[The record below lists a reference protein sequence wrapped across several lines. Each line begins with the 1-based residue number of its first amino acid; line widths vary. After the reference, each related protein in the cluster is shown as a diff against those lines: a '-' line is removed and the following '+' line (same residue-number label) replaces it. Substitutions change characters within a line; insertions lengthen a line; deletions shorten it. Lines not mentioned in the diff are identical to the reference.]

1 MEKEKLEVKIAASKC
16 ETCVTKPCQIGCP
29 LNIDI
34 PEFIENVK
42 NNNYEEAFKVL
53 CKSTVLPSV
62 CGKICPVDKQC
73 QGSCAKKVSYDP
85 VEIGKIESYVGDL
98 AVENGWKLP
107 RKGKKKERIAVIG
120 SGPSGL
126 TCAGFLAENGYQ
138 VTIYEKHEYLGG
150 LLYHGI
156 PKFRLNKELVSK
168 VIKQILD
175 LGMEVKTNVSLGKDI
190 SLKELEKE
198 YDAVFLGLGA
208 NVSKMMGLSGE
219 ELNGVYGAN
228 ELLENLVQVDY
239 TSKRVVVIGGGGV
252 SIDMARTAIKEGAS
266 EVGIIYR
273 RSRSEMSAEMNDI
286 RAAKKEG
293 IKFLF
298 QTNVIKVIGEDKVT
312 GIECVKTTLDKE
324 KKAINVEGS
333 NFVIDTDV
341 VIMAVGSRADS
352 ELLES
357 LKLDVKE
364 NGYLMVNSN
373 NQTSNP
379 KIFAAGDLTG
389 AKSTVAWA
397 CRNGRDT
404 AYSIMK
410 FLSKEVSR

>member
-42 NNNYEEAFKVL
+42 NNNYGEAFKVL

-107 RKGKKKERIAVIG
+107 RRDKKKERIAVIG

-286 RAAKKEG
+286 RTAKKEG

-410 FLSKEVSR
+410 FLSKEGE

>member
-42 NNNYEEAFKVL
+42 NNNYGEAFKVL

-175 LGMEVKTNVSLGKDI
+175 LGIEVKTNVSLGKDI

-410 FLSKEVSR
+410 FLSKDGE

>member
-42 NNNYEEAFKVL
+42 NNNYGEAFKVL

-156 PKFRLNKELVSK
+156 PKFRLDKELVSK

-175 LGMEVKTNVSLGKDI
+175 LGIEVKTNVSLGKDI

-389 AKSTVAWA
+389 AKSTVVWA

-410 FLSKEVSR
+410 FLSKEGE

>member
-42 NNNYEEAFKVL
+42 NNNYGEAFKVL

-156 PKFRLNKELVSK
+156 PKFRLDKELVSK

-175 LGMEVKTNVSLGKDI
+175 LGIEVKTNVSLGKDI

-357 LKLDVKE
+357 LKFDVKE

-410 FLSKEVSR
+410 FLSKEGE

>member
-1 MEKEKLEVKIAASKC
+1 MEKEKLKVEIAARKC
-16 ETCVTKPCQIGCP
+16 MNCVTKPCQIGCP

-34 PEFIENVK
+34 PEFIKDFRNG
-42 NNNYEEAFKVL
+42 NYEEAFKVL

-62 CGKICPVDKQC
+62 CGRICPVDKQC

-85 VEIGKIESYVGDL
+85 VEIGKIESYIGDL
-98 AVENGWKLP
+98 ALKNEWSLPKKTKKNGKV
-107 RKGKKKERIAVIG
+107 AVIG

-126 TCAGFLAENGYQ
+126 TCAAFLAENGYQ
-138 VTIYEKHEYLGG
+138 VTIYEKHDYLGG

-156 PKFRLNKELVSK
+156 PKFRLDRELVQK
-168 VIKQILD
+168 MIKQILD
-175 LGMEVKTNVSLGKDI
+175 LGINVKTNVSLGKDI
-190 SLKELEKE
+190 SLEELEKE

-208 NVSKMMGLSGE
+208 NLSKMMGLKGE
-219 ELNGVYGAN
+219 TLRGVYGAN
-228 ELLENLVQVDY
+228 ELLENLVHPDY
-239 TSKRVVVIGGGGV
+239 SDKSVVVIGGGGV
-252 SIDMARTAIKEGAS
+252 SIDMARTAIRMGAK
-266 EVGIIYR
+266 EVGVIYR
-273 RSRSEMSAEMNDI
+273 RSRNEMSAEMDDI
-286 RAAKKEG
+286 KQAKKEK

-298 QTNVIKVIGEDKVT
+298 QTNVIGINGEEEVKS
-312 GIECVKTTLDKE
+312 IECVKTSLDKD

-333 NFVIDTDV
+333 NFTIDTDY

-352 ELLES
+352 DLLEK

-364 NGYLMVNSN
+364 NGYLMVNTN

-404 AYSIMK
+404 AYSIMN
-410 FLSKEVSR
+410 FIKEGE

>member
-1 MEKEKLEVKIAASKC
+1 MEKEKLEVEIAARKC
-16 ETCVTKPCQIGCP
+16 MNCVTKPCQIGCP

-34 PEFIENVK
+34 PEFIKDFRNG
-42 NNNYEEAFKVL
+42 NYEEAFKVL

-62 CGKICPVDKQC
+62 CGRICPVDKQC

-85 VEIGKIESYVGDL
+85 VEIGKIESYIGDL
-98 AVENGWKLP
+98 ALKNEWSLPKKTKKNGKV
-107 RKGKKKERIAVIG
+107 AVIG

-126 TCAGFLAENGYQ
+126 TCAAFLAENGYQ
-138 VTIYEKHEYLGG
+138 VTIYEKHDYLGG

-156 PKFRLNKELVSK
+156 PKFRLDRELVQK
-168 VIKQILD
+168 MIKQILD
-175 LGMEVKTNVSLGKDI
+175 LGINVKTNVSLGKDI
-190 SLKELEKE
+190 SLEKLEKE

-208 NVSKMMGLSGE
+208 NLSKMMGLKGE
-219 ELNGVYGAN
+219 TLRGVYGAN
-228 ELLENLVQVDY
+228 ELLENLVHPDY
-239 TSKRVVVIGGGGV
+239 TGRNVVVIGGGGV
-252 SIDMARTAIKEGAS
+252 SIDMARTAIRMGAK
-266 EVGIIYR
+266 EVGVIYR
-273 RSRSEMSAEMNDI
+273 RSRNEMSAEMDDI
-286 RAAKKEG
+286 KQAKKEK

-298 QTNVIKVIGEDKVT
+298 QTNVIGINGEEEVKS
-312 GIECVKTTLDKE
+312 IECVKTSLDKD

-333 NFVIDTDV
+333 NFTIDTDY

-352 ELLES
+352 ELLEK

-364 NGYLMVNSN
+364 NGYLMVNTN

-404 AYSIMK
+404 AYSIMN
-410 FLSKEVSR
+410 FIKEGE

>member
-1 MEKEKLEVKIAASKC
+1 MEKEKLKVEIAARKC
-16 ETCVTKPCQIGCP
+16 MNCVTKPCQIGCP

-34 PEFIENVK
+34 PEFIKDFRNG
-42 NNNYEEAFKVL
+42 NYEEAFKVL

-62 CGKICPVDKQC
+62 CGRICPVDKQC

-85 VEIGKIESYVGDL
+85 VEIGKIESHIGDL
-98 AVENGWKLP
+98 ALKNEWSLPKKTKKNGKV
-107 RKGKKKERIAVIG
+107 AVIG

-126 TCAGFLAENGYQ
+126 TCAAFLAENGYQ
-138 VTIYEKHEYLGG
+138 VTIYEKHDYLGG

-156 PKFRLNKELVSK
+156 PKFRLERELVQK
-168 VIKQILD
+168 MIKQILD
-175 LGMEVKTNVSLGKDI
+175 LGINVKTNVSLGQDI
-190 SLKELEKE
+190 SLEELEKE

-208 NVSKMMGLSGE
+208 NLSKMMGLKGE
-219 ELNGVYGAN
+219 TLRGVYGAN
-228 ELLENLVQVDY
+228 ELLENLVHPDY
-239 TSKRVVVIGGGGV
+239 TGRNVVVIGGGGV
-252 SIDMARTAIKEGAS
+252 SIDMARTAIRMGAK
-266 EVGIIYR
+266 EVGVIYR
-273 RSRSEMSAEMNDI
+273 RSRNEMSAEMDDI
-286 RAAKKEG
+286 KQAKKEK

-298 QTNVIKVIGEDKVT
+298 QTNVIGINGEEEVKS
-312 GIECVKTTLDKE
+312 IECVKTSLDKD

-333 NFVIDTDV
+333 NFTIDTDY

-352 ELLES
+352 ELLEK

-364 NGYLMVNSN
+364 NGYLMVNTN

-404 AYSIMK
+404 AYSIMN
-410 FLSKEVSR
+410 FIKEGE

>member
-1 MEKEKLEVKIAASKC
+1 MEKEKLEVEIAARKC
-16 ETCVTKPCQIGCP
+16 MNCVTKPCQIGCP

-34 PEFIENVK
+34 PEFIKDFRNG
-42 NNNYEEAFKVL
+42 NYEEAFKVL
-53 CKSTVLPSV
+53 CQSTVLPSV
-62 CGKICPVDKQC
+62 CGRICPVDKQC

-85 VEIGKIESYVGDL
+85 VEIGKIESYIGDL
-98 AVENGWKLP
+98 ALKNEWSLPKKTKKNGKV
-107 RKGKKKERIAVIG
+107 AVIG

-126 TCAGFLAENGYQ
+126 TCAAFLAENGYQ
-138 VTIYEKHEYLGG
+138 VTIYEKHDYLGG

-156 PKFRLNKELVSK
+156 PKFRLDRELVQK
-168 VIKQILD
+168 MIKQILD
-175 LGMEVKTNVSLGKDI
+175 LGINVKTNVSLGKDI
-190 SLKELEKE
+190 SLEELEKE

-208 NVSKMMGLSGE
+208 NLSKMMGLKGE
-219 ELNGVYGAN
+219 TLRGVYGAN
-228 ELLENLVQVDY
+228 ELLENLVHPDY
-239 TSKRVVVIGGGGV
+239 TGRNVVVIGGGGV
-252 SIDMARTAIKEGAS
+252 SIDMARTAIRMGAK
-266 EVGIIYR
+266 EVGVIYR
-273 RSRSEMSAEMNDI
+273 RSRNEMSAEMDDI
-286 RAAKKEG
+286 KQAKKEK

-298 QTNVIKVIGEDKVT
+298 QTNVIGINGEEEVKS
-312 GIECVKTTLDKE
+312 IECVKTSLDKV

-333 NFVIDTDV
+333 NFTIDTDY

-352 ELLES
+352 DLLEK

-364 NGYLMVNSN
+364 NGYLMVNTN

-404 AYSIMK
+404 AYSIMN
-410 FLSKEVSR
+410 FIKEGE

>member
-1 MEKEKLEVKIAASKC
+1 MEKEKLEVEIAARKC
-16 ETCVTKPCQIGCP
+16 MNCVTKPCQIGCP

-34 PEFIENVK
+34 PEFIK
-42 NNNYEEAFKVL
+42 NFRNGNYEEAFKVL

-62 CGKICPVDKQC
+62 CGRICPVDKQC

-85 VEIGKIESYVGDL
+85 VEIGKIESYIGDL
-98 AVENGWKLP
+98 ALKNEWSLPKKTKKNGKV
-107 RKGKKKERIAVIG
+107 AVIG

-126 TCAGFLAENGYQ
+126 TCAAFLAENGYQ
-138 VTIYEKHEYLGG
+138 VTIYEKHDYLGG

-156 PKFRLNKELVSK
+156 PKFRLDRELVQK
-168 VIKQILD
+168 MIKQILD
-175 LGMEVKTNVSLGKDI
+175 LGINVKTNVSLGKDI
-190 SLKELEKE
+190 SLEELEKE

-208 NVSKMMGLSGE
+208 NLSKMMGLKGE
-219 ELNGVYGAN
+219 TLRGVYGAN
-228 ELLENLVQVDY
+228 ELLENLVHPDY
-239 TSKRVVVIGGGGV
+239 TGRNVVVIGGGGV
-252 SIDMARTAIKEGAS
+252 SIDMARTAIRMGAK
-266 EVGIIYR
+266 EVGVIYR
-273 RSRSEMSAEMNDI
+273 RSRNEMSAEMDDI
-286 RAAKKEG
+286 KQAKKEK

-298 QTNVIKVIGEDKVT
+298 QTNVIGINGEEEVKS
-312 GIECVKTTLDKE
+312 IECVKTSLDKD

-333 NFVIDTDV
+333 NFTIDTDY

-352 ELLES
+352 DLLEK

-364 NGYLMVNSN
+364 NGYLMVNTN

-404 AYSIMK
+404 AYSIMN
-410 FLSKEVSR
+410 FIKEGE

>member
-1 MEKEKLEVKIAASKC
+1 MEKEKLEVEIAARKC
-16 ETCVTKPCQIGCP
+16 MNCVTKPCQIGCP

-34 PEFIENVK
+34 PEFIKDFRNG
-42 NNNYEEAFKVL
+42 NYEEAFKVL

-62 CGKICPVDKQC
+62 CGRICPVDKQC

-85 VEIGKIESYVGDL
+85 VEIGKIESYIGDL
-98 AVENGWKLP
+98 ALKNEWSLPKKTKKNGKV
-107 RKGKKKERIAVIG
+107 AVIG

-126 TCAGFLAENGYQ
+126 TCAAFLAENGYQ
-138 VTIYEKHEYLGG
+138 VTIYEKHDYLGG

-156 PKFRLNKELVSK
+156 PKFRLDRELVQK
-168 VIKQILD
+168 MIKQILD
-175 LGMEVKTNVSLGKDI
+175 LGINVKTNVSLGKDI
-190 SLKELEKE
+190 SLEELEKE

-208 NVSKMMGLSGE
+208 NLSKMMGLKGE
-219 ELNGVYGAN
+219 TLRGVYGAN
-228 ELLENLVQVDY
+228 ELLENLVHPDY
-239 TSKRVVVIGGGGV
+239 TGRNVVVIGGGGV
-252 SIDMARTAIKEGAS
+252 SIDMARTAIRMGAK
-266 EVGIIYR
+266 EVGVIYR
-273 RSRSEMSAEMNDI
+273 RNRNEMSAEMDDI
-286 RAAKKEG
+286 KQAKKEK

-298 QTNVIKVIGEDKVT
+298 QTNVIGINGEEEVKS
-312 GIECVKTTLDKE
+312 IECVKTSLDKD

-333 NFVIDTDV
+333 NFTIDTDY

-352 ELLES
+352 ELLEK

-364 NGYLMVNSN
+364 NGYLMVNTN

-404 AYSIMK
+404 AYSIMN
-410 FLSKEVSR
+410 FIKEGE

>member
-34 PEFIENVK
+34 PEFIGNVK

-85 VEIGKIESYVGDL
+85 VEIGKIESYFGDL

-107 RKGKKKERIAVIG
+107 RKGKKNVKVAVIG

-156 PKFRLNKELVSK
+156 PKFRLDKELVSK

-175 LGMEVKTNVSLGKDI
+175 LGIEVKTNVSLGKDI

-410 FLSKEVSR
+410 FLSKEGE

>member
-1 MEKEKLEVKIAASKC
+1 MEKEKLEVEIAARKC
-16 ETCVTKPCQIGCP
+16 MNCVTKPCQIGCP

-34 PEFIENVK
+34 PEFIKDFRNG
-42 NNNYEEAFKVL
+42 NYEEAFKVL

-62 CGKICPVDKQC
+62 CGRICPVDKQC

-85 VEIGKIESYVGDL
+85 VEIGKIESYIGDL
-98 AVENGWKLP
+98 ALKNEWSLPKKTKKNGKV
-107 RKGKKKERIAVIG
+107 AVIG

-126 TCAGFLAENGYQ
+126 TCAAFLAENGYQ
-138 VTIYEKHEYLGG
+138 VTIYEKHDYLGG

-156 PKFRLNKELVSK
+156 PKFRLDRELVQK
-168 VIKQILD
+168 MIKQILD
-175 LGMEVKTNVSLGKDI
+175 LGINVKTNVSLGKDI
-190 SLKELEKE
+190 SLEELEKE

-208 NVSKMMGLSGE
+208 NLSKMMGLKGE
-219 ELNGVYGAN
+219 TLRGVYGAN
-228 ELLENLVQVDY
+228 ELLENLVHPDC
-239 TSKRVVVIGGGGV
+239 TGRNVVVIGGGGV
-252 SIDMARTAIKEGAS
+252 SIDMARTAIRMGAK
-266 EVGIIYR
+266 EVGVIYR
-273 RSRSEMSAEMNDI
+273 RSRNEMSAEMDDI
-286 RAAKKEG
+286 KQAKKEK

-298 QTNVIKVIGEDKVT
+298 QTNVIGINGEEEVKS
-312 GIECVKTTLDKE
+312 IECVKTSLDKD

-333 NFVIDTDV
+333 NFTIDTDY
-341 VIMAVGSRADS
+341 VIMAVGSRTDS
-352 ELLES
+352 DLLEK

-364 NGYLMVNSN
+364 NGYLMVNTN

-404 AYSIMK
+404 AYSIMN
-410 FLSKEVSR
+410 FIKEGE

>member
-1 MEKEKLEVKIAASKC
+1 MEKEKLEVKIAVSKC

-190 SLKELEKE
+190 SLKKLEKE

-410 FLSKEVSR
+410 FLSKEGE

>member
-42 NNNYEEAFKVL
+42 NNNYGEAFKVL

-85 VEIGKIESYVGDL
+85 VEIGKTESYVGDL

-107 RKGKKKERIAVIG
+107 RKSKKKERIAVIG

-208 NVSKMMGLSGE
+208 NLSKMMGLSGE

-410 FLSKEVSR
+410 FLSKEGE

>member
-34 PEFIENVK
+34 PEFIGNVK

-62 CGKICPVDKQC
+62 CGRICPVDKQC

-85 VEIGKIESYVGDL
+85 VEIGKIESYIGDL

-107 RKGKKKERIAVIG
+107 KKSKKNTRIAVIG

-156 PKFRLNKELVSK
+156 PKFRLDKELVSK

-175 LGMEVKTNVSLGKDI
+175 LGIEVKTNVSLGKDI
-190 SLKELEKE
+190 SLKKLEKE

-298 QTNVIKVIGEDKVT
+298 QTNVIKILGEDKVT
-312 GIECVKTTLDKE
+312 GIECVKTTLDKD

-333 NFVIDTDV
+333 NFVIDTDI

-352 ELLES
+352 ELLEN

-364 NGYLMVNSN
+364 NGYLMVNGD

-410 FLSKEVSR
+410 FLSKEGE

>member
-138 VTIYEKHEYLGG
+138 VMIYEKHEYLGG

-156 PKFRLNKELVSK
+156 PKFRLDKELVSK

-175 LGMEVKTNVSLGKDI
+175 LGIEVKTNVSLGKDI

-357 LKLDVKE
+357 FKLDVKE

-410 FLSKEVSR
+410 FLNKEGE

>member
-107 RKGKKKERIAVIG
+107 RNGKKKERIAVIG

-286 RAAKKEG
+286 RTAKKEG

-410 FLSKEVSR
+410 FLSKEGE

>member
-42 NNNYEEAFKVL
+42 NNNYGEAFKVL

-156 PKFRLNKELVSK
+156 PKFRLDKELVSK

-175 LGMEVKTNVSLGKDI
+175 LGIEVKTNVSLGKDI

-357 LKLDVKE
+357 FKLDVKE

-410 FLSKEVSR
+410 FLSKEGE

>member
-42 NNNYEEAFKVL
+42 NNNYGEAFKVL

-107 RKGKKKERIAVIG
+107 RKDKKKERIAVIG

-341 VIMAVGSRADS
+341 VIMAVGSRVDS

-410 FLSKEVSR
+410 FLSKEGE

>member
-190 SLKELEKE
+190 SLKKLEKE

-286 RAAKKEG
+286 RTAKKEG

-410 FLSKEVSR
+410 FLSKEGE

>member
-1 MEKEKLEVKIAASKC
+1 MEKEKLEVEIAARKC
-16 ETCVTKPCQIGCP
+16 MNCVTKPCQIGCP

-34 PEFIENVK
+34 PEFIKDFRNG
-42 NNNYEEAFKVL
+42 NYEEAFKVL

-62 CGKICPVDKQC
+62 CGRICPVDKQC

-85 VEIGKIESYVGDL
+85 VKIGKIESYIGDL
-98 AVENGWKLP
+98 ALKNEWSLPKKTKKNGKV
-107 RKGKKKERIAVIG
+107 AVIG

-126 TCAGFLAENGYQ
+126 TCAAFLAENGYQ
-138 VTIYEKHEYLGG
+138 VTIYEKHDYLGG

-156 PKFRLNKELVSK
+156 PKFRLDRELVQK
-168 VIKQILD
+168 MIKQILD
-175 LGMEVKTNVSLGKDI
+175 LGINVKTNVSLGKDI
-190 SLKELEKE
+190 SLEELEKE

-208 NVSKMMGLSGE
+208 NLSKMMGLKGE
-219 ELNGVYGAN
+219 TLRGVYGAN
-228 ELLENLVQVDY
+228 ELLENLVHPDY
-239 TSKRVVVIGGGGV
+239 TGRNVVVIGGGGV
-252 SIDMARTAIKEGAS
+252 SIDMARTAIRMGAK
-266 EVGIIYR
+266 EVGVIYR
-273 RSRSEMSAEMNDI
+273 RSRNEMSAEMDDI
-286 RAAKKEG
+286 KQAKKEK

-298 QTNVIKVIGEDKVT
+298 QTNVIGINGEEEVKS
-312 GIECVKTTLDKE
+312 IECVKTSLDKD

-333 NFVIDTDV
+333 NFTIDTDY

-352 ELLES
+352 ELLEK

-364 NGYLMVNSN
+364 NGYLMVNTN

-404 AYSIMK
+404 AYSIMN
-410 FLSKEVSR
+410 FIKEGE

>member
-1 MEKEKLEVKIAASKC
+1 MEKEKLEVEIAARKC
-16 ETCVTKPCQIGCP
+16 MNCVTKPCQIGCP

-34 PEFIENVK
+34 PEFIK
-42 NNNYEEAFKVL
+42 NFRNGNYEEAFKVL

-62 CGKICPVDKQC
+62 CGRICPVDKQC

-85 VEIGKIESYVGDL
+85 VEIGKIESYIGDL
-98 AVENGWKLP
+98 ALKNEWSLPKKTKKNGKV
-107 RKGKKKERIAVIG
+107 AVIG

-126 TCAGFLAENGYQ
+126 TCAAFLAENGYQ
-138 VTIYEKHEYLGG
+138 VTIYEKHDYLGG

-156 PKFRLNKELVSK
+156 PKFRLDRELVQK
-168 VIKQILD
+168 MIKQILD
-175 LGMEVKTNVSLGKDI
+175 LGINVKTNVSLGKDI
-190 SLKELEKE
+190 SLVALDKDS
-198 YDAVFLGLGA
+198 DAVFLGLGA
-208 NVSKMMGLSGE
+208 NLSKMMGLKGE
-219 ELNGVYGAN
+219 TLRGVYGAN
-228 ELLENLVQVDY
+228 ELLENLVHPDY
-239 TSKRVVVIGGGGV
+239 SDKSVVVIGGGGV
-252 SIDMARTAIKEGAS
+252 SIDMARTAIRMGAK
-266 EVGIIYR
+266 EVGVIYR
-273 RSRSEMSAEMNDI
+273 RSRNEMSAEMDDI
-286 RAAKKEG
+286 KQAKKEK

-298 QTNVIKVIGEDKVT
+298 QTNVIGINGEEEVKS
-312 GIECVKTTLDKE
+312 IECVKTSLDKD

-333 NFVIDTDV
+333 NFTIDTDY

-352 ELLES
+352 NLLEK

-364 NGYLMVNSN
+364 NGYLMVNTN

-404 AYSIMK
+404 AYSIMN
-410 FLSKEVSR
+410 FIKEGE

>member
-175 LGMEVKTNVSLGKDI
+175 LGIEVKTNVSLGKDI

-208 NVSKMMGLSGE
+208 NVSKMMELSGE

-410 FLSKEVSR
+410 FLSKEGE

>member
-42 NNNYEEAFKVL
+42 NNNYGEAFKVL

-379 KIFAAGDLTG
+379 KIFAAGNLTG

-410 FLSKEVSR
+410 FLSKEGE

>member
-42 NNNYEEAFKVL
+42 NNNYGEAFKVL

-364 NGYLMVNSN
+364 NGYLMINSN

-410 FLSKEVSR
+410 FLSKEGE

>member
-34 PEFIENVK
+34 SEFIENVK
-42 NNNYEEAFKVL
+42 NNNYGEAFKVL

-175 LGMEVKTNVSLGKDI
+175 LGIEVKTNVSLGEDI

-298 QTNVIKVIGEDKVT
+298 QTNVIKVIGKDKVN

-410 FLSKEVSR
+410 FLSKEGE

>member
-1 MEKEKLEVKIAASKC
+1 
-16 ETCVTKPCQIGCP
+16 
-29 LNIDI
+29 
-34 PEFIENVK
+34 
-42 NNNYEEAFKVL
+42 
-53 CKSTVLPSV
+53 
-62 CGKICPVDKQC
+62 
-73 QGSCAKKVSYDP
+73 
-85 VEIGKIESYVGDL
+85 
-98 AVENGWKLP
+98 
-107 RKGKKKERIAVIG
+107 
-120 SGPSGL
+120 
-126 TCAGFLAENGYQ
+126 
-138 VTIYEKHEYLGG
+138 
-150 LLYHGI
+150 
-156 PKFRLNKELVSK
+156 
-168 VIKQILD
+168 
-175 LGMEVKTNVSLGKDI
+175 
-190 SLKELEKE
+190 
-198 YDAVFLGLGA
+198 
-208 NVSKMMGLSGE
+208 MGLSGE

-410 FLSKEVSR
+410 FLSKEGE

>member
-34 PEFIENVK
+34 PEFIGNVK

-73 QGSCAKKVSYDP
+73 QGSCAKKVSYDS

-156 PKFRLNKELVSK
+156 PKFRLDKELVSK

-175 LGMEVKTNVSLGKDI
+175 LGIEVKTNVSLGKDI

-198 YDAVFLGLGA
+198 HDAVFLGLGA

-324 KKAINVEGS
+324 KKAVNVEGS

-410 FLSKEVSR
+410 FLSKEGE

>member
-175 LGMEVKTNVSLGKDI
+175 LGIEVKTNVSLGKDI

-298 QTNVIKVIGEDKVT
+298 QINVIKVIGEDKVT

-410 FLSKEVSR
+410 FLSKEGE

>member
-1 MEKEKLEVKIAASKC
+1 MEKEKLEVEIAARKC
-16 ETCVTKPCQIGCP
+16 MNCVTKPCQIGCP

-34 PEFIENVK
+34 PEFIK
-42 NNNYEEAFKVL
+42 NFRNGNYEEAFNVL

-62 CGKICPVDKQC
+62 CGRICPVDKQC

-85 VEIGKIESYVGDL
+85 VEIGKIESYIGDL
-98 AVENGWKLP
+98 ALKNEWSLPKKTKKNGKV
-107 RKGKKKERIAVIG
+107 AVIG

-126 TCAGFLAENGYQ
+126 TCAAFLAENGYQ
-138 VTIYEKHEYLGG
+138 VTIYEKHDYLGG

-156 PKFRLNKELVSK
+156 PKFRLDRELVQK
-168 VIKQILD
+168 MIKQILD
-175 LGMEVKTNVSLGKDI
+175 LGINVKTNVSLGKDI
-190 SLKELEKE
+190 SLEELEKE

-208 NVSKMMGLSGE
+208 NLSKMMGLKGE
-219 ELNGVYGAN
+219 TLRGVYGAN
-228 ELLENLVQVDY
+228 ELLENLVHPDY
-239 TSKRVVVIGGGGV
+239 SDKSVVVIGGGGV
-252 SIDMARTAIKEGAS
+252 SIDMARTAIRMGAK
-266 EVGIIYR
+266 EVGVIYR
-273 RSRSEMSAEMNDI
+273 RSRNEMSAEMDDI
-286 RAAKKEG
+286 KQAKKEK

-298 QTNVIKVIGEDKVT
+298 QTNVIGINGEEEVKS
-312 GIECVKTTLDKE
+312 IECVKTSLDKD

-333 NFVIDTDV
+333 NFTIDTDY

-352 ELLES
+352 NLLEK

-364 NGYLMVNSN
+364 NGYLMVNTN

-404 AYSIMK
+404 AYSIMN
-410 FLSKEVSR
+410 FIKEGE

>member
-34 PEFIENVK
+34 PEFIGNVK

-107 RKGKKKERIAVIG
+107 RKDKKKERIAVIG

-410 FLSKEVSR
+410 FLSKEGE

>member
-1 MEKEKLEVKIAASKC
+1 MEKEKLEVEIAARKC
-16 ETCVTKPCQIGCP
+16 MNCVTKPCQIGCP

-34 PEFIENVK
+34 PEFIKDFRNG
-42 NNNYEEAFKVL
+42 NYEEAFKVL

-62 CGKICPVDKQC
+62 CGRICPVDKQC

-85 VEIGKIESYVGDL
+85 VEIGKIESYIGDL
-98 AVENGWKLP
+98 ALKNEWSLPKKTKKNGKV
-107 RKGKKKERIAVIG
+107 AVIG
-120 SGPSGL
+120 SGPSGI
-126 TCAGFLAENGYQ
+126 TCAAFLAENGYQ
-138 VTIYEKHEYLGG
+138 VTIYEKHDYLGG

-156 PKFRLNKELVSK
+156 PKFRLDRELVQK
-168 VIKQILD
+168 IIKQILD
-175 LGMEVKTNVSLGKDI
+175 LGINVKTNVSLGKDI
-190 SLKELEKE
+190 SLEELEKE

-208 NVSKMMGLSGE
+208 NLSKMMGLKGE
-219 ELNGVYGAN
+219 TLRGVYGAN
-228 ELLENLVQVDY
+228 ELLENLVHPDY
-239 TSKRVVVIGGGGV
+239 TGRNVVVIGGGGV
-252 SIDMARTAIKEGAS
+252 SIDMARTAIRMGAK
-266 EVGIIYR
+266 EVGVIYR
-273 RSRSEMSAEMNDI
+273 RSRNEMSAEMDDI
-286 RAAKKEG
+286 KQAKKEK

-298 QTNVIKVIGEDKVT
+298 QTNVIGINGEEEVKS
-312 GIECVKTTLDKE
+312 IECVKTSLDKD

-333 NFVIDTDV
+333 NFTIDTDY

-352 ELLES
+352 DLLEK

-364 NGYLMVNSN
+364 NGYLMVNTN

-404 AYSIMK
+404 AYSIMN
-410 FLSKEVSR
+410 FIKEGE

>member
-42 NNNYEEAFKVL
+42 NNNYGEAFKVL

-107 RKGKKKERIAVIG
+107 RKDKKKERIAVIG

-156 PKFRLNKELVSK
+156 PKFKLNKELVSK

-175 LGMEVKTNVSLGKDI
+175 LGIEVKTNVSLGKDI

-410 FLSKEVSR
+410 FLSKEGE

>member
-1 MEKEKLEVKIAASKC
+1 MEKEKLEVEIAARKC
-16 ETCVTKPCQIGCP
+16 MNCVTKPCQIGCP

-34 PEFIENVK
+34 PEFIK
-42 NNNYEEAFKVL
+42 NFRNGNYEEAFKVL

-62 CGKICPVDKQC
+62 CGRICPVDKQC

-85 VEIGKIESYVGDL
+85 VEIGKIESYIGDL
-98 AVENGWKLP
+98 ALKNEWSLPKKTKKNGKV
-107 RKGKKKERIAVIG
+107 AVIG

-126 TCAGFLAENGYQ
+126 TCAAFLAENGYQ
-138 VTIYEKHEYLGG
+138 VTIYEKHDYLGG

-156 PKFRLNKELVSK
+156 PKFRLDRELVQK
-168 VIKQILD
+168 MIKQILD
-175 LGMEVKTNVSLGKDI
+175 LGINVKTNVSLGKDI
-190 SLKELEKE
+190 SLEELEKE

-208 NVSKMMGLSGE
+208 NLSKMMGLKGE
-219 ELNGVYGAN
+219 TLRGVYGAN
-228 ELLENLVQVDY
+228 ELLENLVHPDY
-239 TSKRVVVIGGGGV
+239 SDKSVVVLGGGGV
-252 SIDMARTAIKEGAS
+252 SIDMARTAIRMGAK
-266 EVGIIYR
+266 EVGVIYR
-273 RSRSEMSAEMNDI
+273 RSRNEMSAEMDDI
-286 RAAKKEG
+286 KQAKKEK

-298 QTNVIKVIGEDKVT
+298 QTNVIGINGEEEVKS
-312 GIECVKTTLDKE
+312 IECVKTSLDKD

-333 NFVIDTDV
+333 NFTIDTDY

-352 ELLES
+352 NLLEK

-364 NGYLMVNSN
+364 NGYLMVNTN

-404 AYSIMK
+404 AYSIMN
-410 FLSKEVSR
+410 FIKEGE

>member
-34 PEFIENVK
+34 PEFIGNVK

-156 PKFRLNKELVSK
+156 PKFRLDKELVSK

-175 LGMEVKTNVSLGKDI
+175 LGIEVKTNVSLGKDI

-410 FLSKEVSR
+410 FLSKEGE

>member
-1 MEKEKLEVKIAASKC
+1 MEREKLEVKIAASKC

-42 NNNYEEAFKVL
+42 NNNYGEAFKVL

-175 LGMEVKTNVSLGKDI
+175 LGIEVKTNVSLGKDI
-190 SLKELEKE
+190 SLKKLEKE

-286 RAAKKEG
+286 REAKKEG

-410 FLSKEVSR
+410 FLSKEGE

>member
-85 VEIGKIESYVGDL
+85 VEIGKIESYFGDL

-156 PKFRLNKELVSK
+156 PKFRLDKELVSK

-175 LGMEVKTNVSLGKDI
+175 LGIEVKTNVSLGKDI

-410 FLSKEVSR
+410 FLSKEGE

>member
-1 MEKEKLEVKIAASKC
+1 MEKEKLEVEIAARKC
-16 ETCVTKPCQIGCP
+16 MNCVTKPCQIGCP

-34 PEFIENVK
+34 PEFIKDFRNG
-42 NNNYEEAFKVL
+42 NYEEAFKVL

-62 CGKICPVDKQC
+62 CGRICPVDKQC

-85 VEIGKIESYVGDL
+85 VEIGKIESYIGDL
-98 AVENGWKLP
+98 ALKNEWSLPKKTKKNGKV
-107 RKGKKKERIAVIG
+107 AVIG

-126 TCAGFLAENGYQ
+126 TCAAFLAENGYQ
-138 VTIYEKHEYLGG
+138 VTIYEKHDYLGG

-156 PKFRLNKELVSK
+156 PKFRLERELVQK
-168 VIKQILD
+168 MIKQILD
-175 LGMEVKTNVSLGKDI
+175 LGINVKTNVSLGKDI
-190 SLKELEKE
+190 SLEELEKE

-208 NVSKMMGLSGE
+208 NLSKMMGLKGE
-219 ELNGVYGAN
+219 TLRGVYGAN
-228 ELLENLVQVDY
+228 ELLENLVHPDY
-239 TSKRVVVIGGGGV
+239 TGRNVVVIGGGGV
-252 SIDMARTAIKEGAS
+252 SIDMARTAIRMGAK
-266 EVGIIYR
+266 EVGVIYR
-273 RSRSEMSAEMNDI
+273 RSRNEMSAEMDDI
-286 RAAKKEG
+286 KQAKKEK

-298 QTNVIKVIGEDKVT
+298 QTNVIGINGEEEVKS
-312 GIECVKTTLDKE
+312 IECVKTSLDKD

-333 NFVIDTDV
+333 NFTIDTDY

-352 ELLES
+352 ELLEK

-404 AYSIMK
+404 AYSIMN
-410 FLSKEVSR
+410 FIKEGE

>member
-42 NNNYEEAFKVL
+42 NNNYGEAFKVL

-175 LGMEVKTNVSLGKDI
+175 LGIEVKTNVSLGKDI
-190 SLKELEKE
+190 SLKKLEKE

-298 QTNVIKVIGEDKVT
+298 QTNVIKVIGEDKVN

-410 FLSKEVSR
+410 FLSKEGE